1 MPAIVR
7 QSLRTSLAKDLLA
20 SVLGPESDYYIGI
33 GKSDIFGTDDTVPA
47 PIDSSAEEREFRNN
61 LQSVKKVEGA
71 VMVTRRYNWTN
82 GNKYQGWDDSVS
94 QTGSE
99 FPFYVMNDAK
109 EVYLCLSHGIDDTG
123 THQPSTV
130 EPNYYTDA
138 ELDVNLSPPEPMQ
151 WKPFTLSDGYT
162 WKYMFSLTPE
172 NIYTFLSSNHI
183 PVQPLQEP
191 VDSNGT
197 GLIYGDSIED
207 LQWHVAANAVGGQII
222 SIVVTDGGS
231 GYNPN
236 VPPTVKIEGDGTG
249 ASATAVVDQNGQVV
263 RIDLAYRDTVGDLE
277 TRKTIT
283 SYGSGYSRAV
293 VTIEGGNGEGD
304 ADAKARPVITTST
317 GLGADAASDFK
328 TSSVLMTIKPNGDE
342 NNRFILE
349 NSFRQIGILK
359 GPKKQDGQPYTGA
372 GDKCLSS
379 FTLNNNA
386 PFDHGELVE
395 ASSPSGDSN
404 ALVPTG
410 AIAYVDEVKDKTVYY
425 HQNMTTGFVPFS
437 PNQAVTQLG
446 TGDVGKSGVIDFVT
460 VTYGID
466 RYTGEVLYIENH
478 PRIRRDAEQ
487 QEDIKVVITV

>member
-7 QSLRTSLAKDLLA
+7 QPLRTSLAKDLLA

-33 GKSDIFGTDDTVPA
+33 GKSDIFGSDDTVPA
-47 PIDSSAEEREFRNN
+47 PVDSSAEEREFRNN

-82 GNKYQGWDDSVS
+82 GNKYQGWDDNVS

-109 EVYLCLSHGIDDTG
+109 EVYLCVSHGIDDTG
-123 THQPSTV
+123 AHQPSTV

-138 ELDVNLSPPEPMQ
+138 EQDVSLVPPEPMQ

-191 VDSNGT
+191 VDNQGT

-222 SIVVTDGGS
+222 NIVVTDGGS
-231 GYNPN
+231 GYDPENP
-236 VPPTVKIEGDGTG
+236 PEVKIVGDGVEE
-249 ASATAVVDQNGQVV
+249 ASGTAVVNQNGEVV
-263 RIDLAYRDTVGDLE
+263 KVIMAVRDTVDGDIE
-277 TRKTIT
+277 TRKTLT
-283 SYGSGYSRAV
+283 TYGKGYSRAD
-293 VTIEGGNGEGD
+293 ISFEGNGQG
-304 ADAKARPVITTST
+304 ATARAVITSNS
-317 GLGADAASDFK
+317 GLGADAASDLK

-342 NNRFILE
+342 NGRFILE
-349 NSFRQIGILK
+349 NSFRQIGIIK
-359 GPKKQDGQPYTGA
+359 GPKKPDGDPYTGA
-372 GDKCLSS
+372 GVKCLSA
-379 FTLNNNA
+379 LIMENNA
-386 PFDHGELVE
+386 SFDHGKIIEVQ
-395 ASSPSGDSN
+395 GD
-404 ALVPTG
+404 LDTR
-410 AIAYVDEVKDKTVYY
+410 AYVDEVIDKIVFY
-425 HQNMTTGFVPFS
+425 HQNQTTGFSSFAD
-437 PNQAVTQLG
+437 NQIIRQSDNFNKFGAVDG
-446 TGDVGKSGVIDFVT
+446 IT
-460 VTYGID
+460 VKYGID

>member
-7 QSLRTSLAKDLLA
+7 QPLRTSLAKDLLA
-20 SVLGPESDYYIGI
+20 SVLGPLSDYYIGI
-33 GKSDIFGTDDTVPA
+33 GKSDIFGSDDTVPA

-71 VMVTRRYNWTN
+71 VMVARRHNWTS
-82 GNKYQGWDDSVS
+82 GSKYQGWDDNVS
-94 QTGSE
+94 PTGSE
-99 FPFYVMNDAK
+99 YPFYVMNDAK
-109 EVYLCLSHGIDDTG
+109 EVYLCISAGIDDTG
-123 THQPSTV
+123 EHQPSTV

-138 ELDVNLSPPEPMQ
+138 ELDVSLAPPEPMQ
-151 WKPFTLSDGYT
+151 WKPFTLSDGYV

-191 VDSNGT
+191 VDDNGT

-207 LQWHVAANAVGGQII
+207 LQWHVAANAIGGQIVNI
-222 SIVVTDGGS
+222 IVTDGGS
-231 GYNPN
+231 DYDPDPTNA
-236 VPPTVKIEGDGTG
+236 PTVKIVGDGIN
-249 ASATAVVDQNGQVV
+249 ASGTAVVNANGEIVKV
-263 RIDLAYRDTVGDLE
+263 LMASRDMVGDVA

-283 SYGSGYSRAV
+283 TYGKDYTHADISF
-293 VTIEGGNGEGD
+293 EGGNGQG
-304 ADAKARPVITTST
+304 ATARAVITSSS

-342 NNRFILE
+342 NGRFILE

-359 GPKKQDGQPYTGA
+359 GPKLADGQPYTGA
-372 GDKCLSS
+372 GVKCLSAL
-379 FTLNNNA
+379 TMQNNA
-386 PFDHGELVE
+386 PFENGKTVE
-395 ASSPSGDSN
+395 TAS
-404 ALVPTG
+404 G
-410 AIAYVDEVKDKTVYY
+410 AKAYVDEVIDKVVFY
-425 HQNMTTGFVPFS
+425 HQNETTGFTPFS
-437 PNQAVTQLG
+437 IGDAVFQS
-446 TGDVGKSGVIDFVT
+446 DNNIKSGSVEGVT
-460 VTYGID
+460 LKYGID

>member
-7 QSLRTSLAKDLLA
+7 QPLRTSLAKDLLA

-33 GKSDIFGTDDTVPA
+33 GKSDIFGSDDTVPA

-82 GNKYQGWDDSVS
+82 GNKYQGWDDNVS

-99 FPFYVMNDAK
+99 FPFYVMNSAK

-138 ELDVNLSPPEPMQ
+138 EQDVNLEPPEPMQ
-151 WKPFTLSDGYT
+151 WKPFILSDGYT

-183 PVQPLQEP
+183 PVQPLE
-191 VDSNGT
+191 DELSD
-197 GLIYGDSIED
+197 GDSIED
-207 LQWHVAANAVGGQII
+207 LQWHVADKAIGGQII
-222 SIVVTDGGS
+222 SIIVTDGGE
-231 GYNPN
+231 GYDQNNPP
-236 VPPTVKIEGDGTG
+236 VVKIEGDGTG
-249 ASATAVVDQNGQVV
+249 ATATAVVDTNGQVV
-263 RIDLAYRDTVGDLE
+263 RIDLAYRETVGDIP

-283 SYGSGYSRAV
+283 SYGSGYSRALI
-293 VTIEGGNGEGD
+293 TIEGGNGEGE

-317 GLGADAASDFK
+317 GLGADASSDFK

-349 NSFRQIGILK
+349 NSFRQIGILR
-359 GPKKQDGQPYTGA
+359 GPKKQDGTPYTGA

-395 ASSPSGDSN
+395 ASSPSGENNS
-404 ALVPTG
+404 LLSTG
-410 AIAYVDEVKDKTVYY
+410 AVAYVNEVKDKTVYY
-425 HQNMTTGFVPFS
+425 HQNMTTGFTPFG
-437 PNQAVTQLG
+437 PNHAVTQ
-446 TGDVGKSGVIDFVT
+446 VSNSSKSGVIDFVT

>member
-7 QSLRTSLAKDLLA
+7 QPLRTSLAKDLLA

-33 GKSDIFGTDDTVPA
+33 GKSDIFGSDDTVPA
-47 PIDSSAEEREFRNN
+47 PVDSSAEEREFRNN

-82 GNKYQGWDDSVS
+82 GNKYQGWDDNVS

-109 EVYLCLSHGIDDTG
+109 EVYLCVSHGIDDTG
-123 THQPSTV
+123 AHQPSTV

-138 ELDVNLSPPEPMQ
+138 ELDVSLQPPEPMQ

-191 VDSNGT
+191 VDDQGT

-222 SIVVTDGGS
+222 NIVVTDGGS
-231 GYNPN
+231 GYDPENP
-236 VPPTVKIEGDGTG
+236 PEVKIVGDGVEE
-249 ASATAVVDQNGQVV
+249 ASGTAVVNQNGEVV
-263 RIDLAYRDTVGDLE
+263 KGVMAVRDTVDGDIE
-277 TRKTIT
+277 TRKTLT
-283 SYGSGYSRAV
+283 TYGKGYSRAY
-293 VTIEGGNGEGD
+293 ISFGGNGQG
-304 ADAKARPVITTST
+304 ATARAVITSNS

-342 NNRFILE
+342 NGRFILE
-349 NSFRQIGILK
+349 NSFRQIGIIK
-359 GPKKQDGQPYTGA
+359 GPKKPDGQPYTGA
-372 GDKCLSS
+372 GVKCLSAL
-379 FTLNNNA
+379 TMKTNA
-386 PFDHGELVE
+386 SFDHGKTIE
-395 ASSPSGDSN
+395 AD
-404 ALVPTG
+404 TG
-410 AIAYVDEVKDKTVYY
+410 AKAYVDEVIDKVVFY
-425 HQNMTTGFVPFS
+425 HQNQTTGFIPFVNDDGS
-437 PNQAVTQLG
+437 YPSVFQSDNNI
-446 TGDVGKSGVIDFVT
+446 KSGEIEGIT
-460 VTYGID
+460 LKYGID
-466 RYTGEVLYIENH
+466 RYTGEVLYVENH

>member
-7 QSLRTSLAKDLLA
+7 QPLRTSLAKDLLA

-33 GKSDIFGTDDTVPA
+33 GKSDIFGSDDTVPA
-47 PIDSSAEEREFRNN
+47 PVDSSAEEREFRNN

-82 GNKYQGWDDSVS
+82 GNKYQGWDDNVS

-109 EVYLCLSHGIDDTG
+109 EVYLCVSHGIDDTG
-123 THQPSTV
+123 AHQPSTV

-138 ELDVNLSPPEPMQ
+138 ELDVSLVPPEPMQ

-191 VDSNGT
+191 VDDQGT

-222 SIVVTDGGS
+222 NIVVTDGGS
-231 GYNPN
+231 GYDPAN
-236 VPPTVKIEGDGTG
+236 PPTVKIVGDGVEE
-249 ASATAVVDQNGQVV
+249 ASGTAVVNQNGEVV
-263 RIDLAYRDTVGDLE
+263 KVVMAVRDTVDGDIE
-277 TRKTIT
+277 TRKTLT
-283 SYGSGYSRAV
+283 TYGKGYSRAD
-293 VTIEGGNGEGD
+293 ISFDGNGQG
-304 ADAKARPVITTST
+304 ATARAVITSSS

-342 NNRFILE
+342 NGRFVLE
-349 NSFRQIGILK
+349 NSFRQIGIIK
-359 GPKKQDGQPYTGA
+359 GPKKPDGQPYTGA
-372 GDKCLSS
+372 GVKCLSAL
-379 FTLNNNA
+379 TMTTNA
-386 PFDHGELVE
+386 SFDHGKTIE
-395 ASSPSGDSN
+395 AEGDI
-404 ALVPTG
+404 G
-410 AIAYVDEVKDKTVYY
+410 AKAYVDEVIDKVVFY
-425 HQNMTTGFVPFS
+425 HQNQTTGFVPFVDDNGNFRS
-437 PNQAVTQLG
+437 VFQSDEPT
-446 TGDVGKSGVIDFVT
+446 KSGDIEGIT
-460 VTYGID
+460 LKYGID
-466 RYTGEVLYIENH
+466 RYTGEVLYVENH

>member
-7 QSLRTSLAKDLLA
+7 QPLRTSLAKDLLA

-33 GKSDIFGTDDTVPA
+33 GKSDIFGSDDTVPA

-82 GNKYQGWDDSVS
+82 GNKYQGWDDNVS

-109 EVYLCLSHGIDDTG
+109 EVYLCISHGIDDTG
-123 THQPSTV
+123 AHQPSTV
-130 EPNYYTDA
+130 EPNYYIHA
-138 ELDVNLSPPEPMQ
+138 ELDLDLQPPEPMQ

-191 VDSNGT
+191 VDDQGT

-222 SIVVTDGGS
+222 NIVVTDGGS
-231 GYNPN
+231 GYDPDPN
-236 VPPTVKIEGDGTG
+236 NAPTVKIVGDGVEE
-249 ASATAVVDQNGQVV
+249 ASGTAVVNQNGEVV
-263 RIDLAYRDTVGDLE
+263 KVIMAVRDTVDGDTE
-277 TRKTIT
+277 TRKTLT
-283 SYGSGYSRAV
+283 TYGKGYSRAD
-293 VTIEGGNGEGD
+293 ISFEGGGGQG
-304 ADAKARPVITTST
+304 ATARAVITSSS

-342 NNRFILE
+342 NGRFILE
-349 NSFRQIGILK
+349 NSFRQIGIIK
-359 GPKKQDGQPYTGA
+359 GPKKPDGEPYTGA
-372 GDKCLSS
+372 GVKCLSALTMETS
-379 FTLNNNA
+379 A
-386 PFDHGELVE
+386 SFDHGKTIETE
-395 ASSPSGDSN
+395 DGAPGSG
-404 ALVPTG
+404 AK
-410 AIAYVDEVKDKTVYY
+410 AYVDEVIDKVVFY
-425 HQNMTTGFVPFS
+425 HQNETTGFTPFS
-437 PNQAVTQLG
+437 VGDAVFQSDQNTKS
-446 TGDVGKSGVIDFVT
+446 GDVQGVT
-460 VTYGID
+460 LKYGID

>member
-7 QSLRTSLAKDLLA
+7 QPLRTSLAKNLLA

-33 GKSDIFGTDDTVPA
+33 GKSDIFGSDDTVPA

-61 LQSVKKVEGA
+61 LQSIKKVEGA

-82 GNKYQGWDDSVS
+82 GNKYQGWDDKFSP
-94 QTGSE
+94 TGSE
-99 FPFYVMNDAK
+99 YPFYVMNDAK
-109 EVYLCLSHGIDDTG
+109 EVYLCISAGVDDTG
-123 THQPSTV
+123 EHQPSTV

-138 ELDVNLSPPEPMQ
+138 ELDVSLQPPEPMQ

-191 VDSNGT
+191 VDEALT
-197 GLIYGDSIED
+197 GLTYGDSIED
-207 LQWHVAANAVGGQII
+207 LQWWVAKEAIGGQITN
-222 SIVVTDGGS
+222 IVVTNGGS
-231 GYNPN
+231 GYDTDPN
-236 VPPTVKIEGDGTG
+236 NAPTVKIVGDGVN
-249 ASATAVVDQNGQVV
+249 ASGTAVVNQNGEIVKVV
-263 RIDLAYRDTVGDLE
+263 MANRDMVNNVE

-283 SYGSGYSRAV
+283 TYGSGYSRAD
-293 VTIEGGNGEGD
+293 ISFEGGGGQG
-304 ADAKARPVITTST
+304 ATARAVITSSS

-342 NNRFILE
+342 NGRFILE
-349 NSFRQIGILK
+349 NSFRQIGILR
-359 GPKKQDGQPYTGA
+359 GPKLSDGTPYVGS
-372 GDKCLSS
+372 GVKCLSAL
-379 FTLNNNA
+379 TMVNNA
-386 PFDHGELVE
+386 PFEQGKTIEVD
-395 ASSPSGDSN
+395 SG
-404 ALVPTG
+404 VK
-410 AIAYVDEVKDKTVYY
+410 AYVDEVIDKVVFY
-425 HQNMTTGFVPFS
+425 HQNETTGFTPFS
-437 PNQAVTQLG
+437 VGDAVFQS
-446 TGDVGKSGVIDFVT
+446 DNNIKSGSVEGIT
-460 VTYGID
+460 LKYGID